1 MSDVKEQN
9 DKSPEQI
16 PYFGAHELPEDLDP
30 LVNGPFRNTEEEE
43 FRDAR
48 RKGKALEWLREQSKK
63 EQERRAADEYADRLA
78 GTLTYKVEENGDT
91 SVAHNPDA
99 PKEDKKN
106 DDSAKADGK
115 K

>member
-1 MSDVKEQN
+1 MTDVQEQN

-16 PYFGAHELPEDLDP
+16 PYFGSHELPEDLDP
-30 LVNGPFRNTEEEE
+30 KVNGPFRNDEEES

-48 RKGKALEWLREQSKK
+48 RKGNALEWLREQAKK
-63 EQERRAADEYADRLA
+63 ELARREADDKANAYAGSPEAVKAANKAAEKKKAADE
-78 GTLTYKVEENGDT
+78 
-91 SVAHNPDA
+91 
-99 PKEDKKN
+99 KKAA